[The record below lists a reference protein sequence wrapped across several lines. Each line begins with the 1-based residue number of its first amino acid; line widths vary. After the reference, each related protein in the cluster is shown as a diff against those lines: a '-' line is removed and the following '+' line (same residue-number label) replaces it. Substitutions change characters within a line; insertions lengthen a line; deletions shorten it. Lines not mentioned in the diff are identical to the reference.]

1 MLLELWERALKSR
14 FGVEIG
20 TYFANTC
27 IEPELDTRST
37 IISSWLSLSKM
48 IRYGWCTK
56 MRVVSEPL
64 TKVTLNLFTTDVE
77 WFKQRYPEGYT
88 ERIREAIRMH
98 VEYTE
103 MENEYRTR

>member
-1 MLLELWERALKSR
+1 
-14 FGVEIG
+14 
-20 TYFANTC
+20 
-27 IEPELDTRST
+27 
-37 IISSWLSLSKM
+37 
-48 IRYGWCTK
+48 